1 MDKKVPVSQCDV
13 VTPPPPTK
21 ATLSSFPLRKTH
33 YTSSSSC
40 SSTSRRFRVRA
51 YNNTSKFGNFLNLK
65 PAHQPKPLDF
75 DLPRCHP
82 SDRSRFDV
90 IIIGSG
96 PVGTRLAEQVFRYE
110 IKVCCVDPDPLSMWP
125 NNYGVWVDEF
135 ESIDLEDC
143 LEGVSPMG
151 LNFTRESSNLIFL
164 EETFLVSRP
173 VLSYMEVKKRMV
185 ARLRHLGIRVKKILE
200 DKKQTCIHTTTY
212 AKKV

>member
-1 MDKKVPVSQCDV
+1 MDKEVPVSQYSQCDV
-13 VTPPPPTK
+13 VTPPPSTK
-21 ATLSSFPLRKTH
+21 ATLSSFPLPKIH
-33 YTSSSSC
+33 YTSSSLC

-51 YNNTSKFGNFLNLK
+51 YNNTSKFENFLNLK

-75 DLPRCHP
+75 DLPWCHP
-82 SDRSRFDV
+82 FDRSRFDV

-96 PVGTRLAEQVFRYE
+96 PVGTRLAEQASLYG
-110 IKVCCVDPDPLSMWP
+110 IKVCCVDPNPLSMWP

-151 LNFTRESSNLIFL
+151 LNFTRES
-164 EETFLVSRP
+164 RP
-173 VLSYMEVKKRMV
+173 ILSYMEVKKRMV
-185 ARLRHLGIRVKKILE
+185 ARLRYLGVRVKKILDNE
-200 DKKQTCIHTTTY
+200 KQTCIHTITY